1 MLGVGNSEGGLPA
14 KVVTKQWRNW
24 AMLGAISI
32 TNGQDGHS
40 VSPNVIFLSV
50 LPVVEIG
57 LKQRISR
64 G

>member
-1 MLGVGNSEGGLPA
+1 MLS
-14 KVVTKQWRNW
+14 
-24 AMLGAISI
+24 AISI